1 MTLFLTEPELYQLT
15 DYQKQSKQ
23 AEWLSK
29 RGWIYEV
36 SRLGRVKV
44 LRKYAEMK
52 LGIPVVVGSSPIS
65 HPKQSITYQT
75 QKANFVR

>member
-1 MTLFLTEPELYQLT
+1 MTLFLTESELYQLT
-15 DYQKQSKQ
+15 DCQKQSKQ
-23 AEWLSK
+23 AEWLNK

-52 LGIPVVVGSSPIS
+52 LGIPSVDAAVKSTEPDFS
-65 HPKQSITYQT
+65 
-75 QKANFVR
+75 RL